1 MESISQC
8 ICIPKILN
16 IYNLYMVII
25 PQYGWKKLPGM
36 QKKKKKIWLI
46 VRQWI
51 IQNNDSDPQL
61 IQMME
66 LADNYIKNN
75 MKTIFYMWKS

>member
-1 MESISQC
+1 MAE
-8 ICIPKILN
+8 KITRHA
-16 IYNLYMVII
+16 
-25 PQYGWKKLPGM
+25 
-36 QKKKKKIWLI
+36 KKKKKIWLI